1 MPKVCKKKIKQK
13 ETCSICMG
21 TPKNKANIGCSH
33 EFCRKCIVKWS
44 KTENSCPVC
53 RQTFSTVKTAKSTTR
68 IKDKSQSEDDEGVSQ
83 FEDTFMDLIMH
94 FIFNRRF
101 QFQFYADSLIEPS
114 DMRMSAVEIMRDT
127 IVDVPFARAFRDYEE
142 NIYLATRRIIDLH
155 HRMTISRATSRV

>member
-13 ETCSICMG
+13 QTCSICMG

-53 RQTFSTVKTAKSTTR
+53 RQPFSTVKTAKSTTR
-68 IKDKSQSEDDEGVSQ
+68 IKDKSQSDYGR
-83 FEDTFMDLIMH
+83 FEQGMMDLIMN

-101 QFQFYADSLIEPS
+101 QFQFYADCLVEPN
-114 DMRMSAVEIMRDT
+114 DMRMSAVEIIHETME
-127 IVDVPFARAFRDYEE
+127 DVPFSLEYEE
-142 NIYLATRRIIDLH
+142 EIHAATRRIIELRR
-155 HRMTISRATSRV
+155 RMTISRATSRV